1 MKQRTGGRATGQ
13 AQTSACL
20 PSKPVPSGAGK
31 IRAMRK
37 IRGFTLLEVMVVLA
51 VIAILT
57 SLAAPSFTGLVQ
69 SNAVSSNVNAFMG
82 DLRYTR
88 SEAIRRGGSV
98 VMCRS
103 NDPEGAPACDGGSGP
118 GNNGWVSGWIIFEDR
133 NGDGNYTAADQG
145 LLLKVQGPITNL
157 DTMVASNNNPFEFV
171 ATGRMKTVNSAKS
184 LQFGTNM
191 PAERQRL
198 VCVNQSGR
206 ARIAGDGN
214 SSCTTDN

>member
-1 MKQRTGGRATGQ
+1 M
-13 AQTSACL
+13 
-20 PSKPVPSGAGK
+20 
-31 IRAMRK
+31 
-37 IRGFTLLEVMVVLA
+37 VLA

-57 SLAAPSFTGLVQ
+57 SLAAPSFTSLIQ
-69 SNAVSSNVNAFMG
+69 SNAVSSNVNAFMA
-82 DLRYTR
+82 DLRFAR

-103 NDPEGAPACDGGSGP
+103 NDPEAAPACDAGSGP

-133 NGDGNYTAADQG
+133 DGSGVYTALGGDQ
-145 LLLKVQGPITNL
+145 LLRVQGPITNL
-157 DTMVASNNNPFEFV
+157 DTMVASNNNTFEFV
-171 ATGRMKTVNSAKS
+171 ATGRMKTVSSAKS

-191 PAERQRL
+191 PAERQRM

-214 SSCTTDN
+214 SSCTTDQ

>member
-1 MKQRTGGRATGQ
+1 MVGR
-13 AQTSACL
+13 
-20 PSKPVPSGAGK
+20 GK
-31 IRAMRK
+31 IRIMQK
-37 IRGFTLLEVMVVLA
+37 VRGFTLLEVVVVLA

-57 SLAAPSFTGLVQ
+57 SLAAPSFTSLIQ
-69 SNAVSSNVNAFMG
+69 SNAVSSNVNAFMA
-82 DLRYTR
+82 DLRFAR

-103 NDPEGAPACDGGSGP
+103 DDPEAVAPVCDGGSGP
-118 GNNGWVSGWIIFEDR
+118 GANGWVSGWIIFEDR
-133 NGDGNYTAADQG
+133 DGSGSYTAAGDQSQ
-145 LLLKVQGPITNL
+145 LIKVQGPITNL

-171 ATGRMKTVNSAKS
+171 ATGRMKSVGSAKS

-191 PAERQRL
+191 PSERQRV

-214 SSCTTDN
+214 SSCTTDQ